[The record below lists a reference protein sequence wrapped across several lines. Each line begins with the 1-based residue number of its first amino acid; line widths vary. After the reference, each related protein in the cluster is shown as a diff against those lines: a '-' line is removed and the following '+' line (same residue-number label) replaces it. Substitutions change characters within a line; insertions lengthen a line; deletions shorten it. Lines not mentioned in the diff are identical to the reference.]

1 MTMQKQMPLAPNRL
15 DLNYQP
21 MWQPDVVLIGSCL
34 ALLLFGLVMIA
45 SAGIDVSEQLFGV
58 PYHFVLRHGI
68 YMLIGAFGGLMV
80 SVVPAA
86 VWQRH
91 SAFFL
96 LAGFLLLCWCCF
108 QASDKRLRVHVAGSI
123 WGRSAFSRLN
133 WPRLV

>member
-45 SAGIDVSEQLFGV
+45 SAGIDVSEQLFDV

-68 YMLIGAFGGLMV
+68 YMLSFCSTL
-80 SVVPAA
+80 
-86 VWQRH
+86 
-91 SAFFL
+91 
-96 LAGFLLLCWCCF
+96 
-108 QASDKRLRVHVAGSI
+108 
-123 WGRSAFSRLN
+123 
-133 WPRLV
+133 